1 MKKFLLVLISVI
13 LTLLLFSEVI
23 VVKRNHAV
31 LRSGPGSF
39 YPIISELEPNAELQV
54 LKHEEGWIE
63 VEYMGKRGFVSEKI
77 SKEKKKSS
85 ETEKKMAEEK
95 TGIKIARMG
104 MTAGV
109 KGFAK
114 KLSRK
119 LNSDPQFVDFLADY
133 SFEPTKFRKFK
144 KETYKKFNY
153 KKARKL
159 NPLPNFSEFDNYS
172 FSEQEFG
179 LAIAAKIASLGISQ
193 DYDKTE
199 YLNLFGNLIVAASDV
214 YDKNFKFFIL
224 DIPNP
229 NAYACPGGIIFITNG
244 LLSMMENE
252 AQLACVLGHEISH
265 VARKHGLKEAEKRF
279 NQILAESA
287 FLELDEELEEIGET
301 QTEEETEIED
311 ELEDLLLE
319 TYEQIAA
326 GRLGAYENEAD
337 KLGLLYALR
346 AGFDPNEM
354 LNLLKKLQSSEIN
367 SNNEHY
373 SKEQIIS
380 REKAIRSELQ
390 KLRFPKKML
399 INRERFLSL
408 GR

>member
-13 LTLLLFSEVI
+13 LTLLLLSEVI

-159 NPLPNFSEFDNYS
+159 NPLPNFFNGKSVALVDDSIVRGTTLKKIVKLIRNAGVKEIHLRIGS
-172 FSEQEFG
+172 PPVKFSCFYGIDTPTRQELIANNKTIEDIRNFIGADSLKYLTIEQ
-179 LAIAAKIASLGISQ
+179 LR
-193 DYDKTE
+193 KTVQE
-199 YLNLFGNLIVAASDV
+199 PE
-214 YDKNFKFFIL
+214 NFC
-224 DIPNP
+224 
-229 NAYACPGGIIFITNG
+229 YACFEGNYP
-244 LLSMMENE
+244 
-252 AQLACVLGHEISH
+252 V
-265 VARKHGLKEAEKRF
+265 K
-279 NQILAESA
+279 
-287 FLELDEELEEIGET
+287 
-301 QTEEETEIED
+301 
-311 ELEDLLLE
+311 
-319 TYEQIAA
+319 
-326 GRLGAYENEAD
+326 
-337 KLGLLYALR
+337 
-346 AGFDPNEM
+346 
-354 LNLLKKLQSSEIN
+354 
-367 SNNEHY
+367 
-373 SKEQIIS
+373 
-380 REKAIRSELQ
+380 
-390 KLRFPKKML
+390 
-399 INRERFLSL
+399 
-408 GR
+408 